1 MSARPVVLLASRFA
15 KGGLARR
22 QTGTTMNDTSVMQLT
37 FTVRAREEMVVMAG
51 GEIRGG
57 YMGKLLR
64 VNLSTGE
71 TWDEPLD
78 LERATM
84 YIGGSAMGGRILLDE
99 VPPGVGPFDEENRLM
114 FLSGPFSGTSV
125 PGSGT
130 YTVVTKGPLTNQ
142 AATAQS
148 NGWFGARIKA
158 AGYDGIIIQ
167 GIAPNW
173 VYLVVND
180 GVVEIRDASDVLGR
194 DTQETQT
201 YLMETLGLPKASV
214 ACIGAAGE
222 TMVLYANISSDFA
235 HFASTNGIGAVMGS
249 KKLKAIVI
257 KGSKPIPVADPEGMR
272 KLGLEDLRKV
282 GEIDK
287 KTGWSI
293 QGTTGVL
300 AWCNEV
306 AALPVHNMR
315 KTHHPEAWKIDGERL
330 NNARVA
336 TYGCP
341 NCTMRCGIT
350 ILDYEG
356 RESEL
361 DYENIGM
368 LGSNLDIF
376 ELDQVA
382 SLNYLCDDYG
392 LDTISAGAVLA
403 FYADAIEQG
412 AIKGDFRFGD
422 AEMAKKLLGMA
433 ARREGEIGNLLAD
446 GSLRMARKIGHNSE
460 AYAMQV
466 KGLEI
471 SAYNCKFIPGMALA
485 FGTSPIGAHH
495 KESWVITFELKQT
508 ARDSY
513 GPEKAAKVIEL
524 QRIRGGL
531 FEFIV
536 ACRFPWIELG
546 WDLEHYAEYFN
557 KTTGLN
563 WTLND
568 FWKVA
573 DRIYALMK
581 FFWVREFPFWD
592 RTRDYPPMV
601 WFDPNN
607 ADTEGPIAG
616 KVLELDKYNQLLDYY
631 YEQRGWD
638 KRGIP
643 TRKTAEALDLK
654 KEAAEVEKFTKLE

>member
-1 MSARPVVLLASRFA
+1 MYGWTGNILRINLTNRTHKKETFDEQFALKWVGGRGFALKILWDELKPGIDPLGPENKLIISVGPIAGIPAPNTGKTVVAA
-15 KGGLARR
+15 K
-22 QTGTTMNDTSVMQLT
+22 SPLT
-37 FTVRAREEMVVMAG
+37 
-51 GEIRGG
+51 GG
-57 YMGKLLR
+57 YGDGNLGTR
-64 VNLSTGE
+64 VTE
-71 TWDEPLD
+71 QM
-78 LERATM
+78 R
-84 YIGGSAMGGRILLDE
+84 
-99 VPPGVGPFDEENRLM
+99 
-114 FLSGPFSGTSV
+114 
-125 PGSGT
+125 
-130 YTVVTKGPLTNQ
+130 K
-142 AATAQS
+142 
-148 NGWFGARIKA
+148 
-158 AGYDGIIIQ
+158 AGYDIIIIEGQSDKPIYLYIEDDKIEYLPADEIWGKGTYDTHAYLYKKYGKGAGVLSIGQ
-167 GIAPNW
+167 G
-173 VYLVVND
+173 
-180 GVVEIRDASDVLGR
+180 
-194 DTQETQT
+194 
-201 YLMETLGLPKASV
+201 
-214 ACIGAAGE
+214 GE
-222 TMVLYANISSDFA
+222 NLNLYAMIRSLEGRA
-235 HFASTNGIGAVMGS
+235 GGRPGIGAVMGS

-257 KGSKPIPVADPEGMR
+257 KGSKPIPVADPDGMR
-272 KLGLEDLRKV
+272 KLGLDDLRKV

-287 KTGWSI
+287 QTGWSI

-306 AALPVHNMR
+306 AALPVRNMR
-315 KTHHPEAWKIDGERL
+315 KTHHPDAWKIDGERL

-350 ILDYEG
+350 ILDHEG
-356 RESEL
+356 HESEL

-368 LGSNLDIF
+368 LGSNLEIF

-382 SLNYLCDDYG
+382 SLNYLCDDFG

-403 FYADAIEQG
+403 FYADAIDHG

-422 AEMAKKLLGMA
+422 AEKAKELLRKA
-433 ARREGEIGNLLAD
+433 ALREGEVGNLLAD
-446 GSLRMARKIGHNSE
+446 GTMRMAQRIGQGSE
-460 AYAMQV
+460 AYAMHV

-495 KESWVITFELKQT
+495 KESWVITYELKQSQ
-508 ARDSY
+508 RDSY

-546 WDLEHYAEYFN
+546 WDINHYTTYFN
-557 KTTGLN
+557 KVTGLN
-563 WTLND
+563 WTLDD

-581 FFWVREFPFWD
+581 FFWVREFPDWN
-592 RTRDYPPMV
+592 RTKDYPPMI
-601 WFDPNN
+601 WFDPAN

-616 KVLELDKYNQLLDYY
+616 KVLELDKYEKLLDFY

-638 KRGIP
+638 RRGIP
-643 TRKTAEALDLK
+643 TKKTAEALDLK
-654 KEAAEVEKFTKLE
+654 EEAAEVEKFTKLE